1 MRITINLLPGARKKK
16 GARGGIGL
24 PDFATLVAQV
34 KDPLLIG
41 AVAAWVVGVSLVGWV
56 WYTQTSLLTSLQPTL
71 LETQNEARRFEQMI
85 AQKTRQQV
93 LRDSLVLELDAIRSI
108 DGDRFVWPHIMEEVT
123 RALPDFTWLVALDAV
138 TVQDRILED
147 GTVISAA
154 TQFTIDGRSS
164 NIQSFTRFMTR
175 LQDSPWFRDIR
186 TSGTNTVIESDR
198 TVMAFEITGTYQVA
212 DSAFIR
218 TRQVTEMFIEGG

>member
-1 MRITINLLPGARKKK
+1 MRITINLLPGAKKKK
-16 GARGGIGL
+16 GARAGLGL

-41 AVAAWVVGVSLVGWV
+41 AVGAWVVAISVIGFV
-56 WYTQTSLLTSLQPTL
+56 WYTQTSLLTNLQPTL

-108 DGDRFVWPHIMEEVT
+108 DGDRYVWPHIMEEVS
-123 RALPDFTWLVALDAV
+123 RALPEFTWLVGLDAV
-138 TVQDRILED
+138 TVQDQILTD
-147 GTVISAA
+147 GTVVAA
-154 TQFTIDGRSS
+154 PTRFTIDGRSS

-218 TRQVTEMFIEGG
+218 TRRVTEMFIEGG

>member
-1 MRITINLLPGARKKK
+1 MRITINLLPGAKKK
-16 GARGGIGL
+16 RGARAGIGL
-24 PDFATLVAQV
+24 PDFATLAAQV

-41 AVAAWVVGVSLVGWV
+41 AVGAWVAGISVVGLV
-56 WYTQTSLLTSLQPTL
+56 WYTQTSLLNSLEPTL
-71 LETQNEARRFEQMI
+71 VETQNEGRRFEQMI
-85 AQKTRQQV
+85 AQKTRQQL

-108 DGDRFVWPHIMEEVT
+108 DGDRFVWPHIMEEVS
-123 RALPDFTWLVALDAV
+123 RALPEFTWLVGLDAV
-138 TVQDRILED
+138 TVQDQILTD
-147 GTVISAA
+147 GTVVAA
-154 TQFTIDGRSS
+154 PIRFTIDGRSS

-186 TSGTNTVIESDR
+186 TSGTNTVIESER

-218 TRQVTEMFIEGG
+218 TRRVTEMFIEGG

>member
-1 MRITINLLPGARKKK
+1 MRITINLLPGAKKKK
-16 GARGGIGL
+16 GARAGIGL
-24 PDFATLVAQV
+24 PDFATLAAQV

-41 AVAAWVVGVSLVGWV
+41 AVGAWVVAISVIGFV
-56 WYTQTSLLTSLQPTL
+56 WYTQTSLLTNLQPTL
-71 LETQNEARRFEQMI
+71 VETQNEARRFEQMI

-108 DGDRFVWPHIMEEVT
+108 DGDRFVWPHIMEEVS
-123 RALPDFTWLVALDAV
+123 RALPDFTWLVGLDAV
-138 TVQDRILED
+138 TVQDQILAD
-147 GTVISAA
+147 GSVVAA
-154 TQFTIDGRSS
+154 PIRFTIDGRSS

-186 TSGTNTVIESDR
+186 TSGTNTVIESAR

-218 TRQVTEMFIEGG
+218 TRRVTEMFIEGG